1 MTGTGSPAEPP
12 GAVPGQP
19 SPGQPAD
26 PAWRKLG
33 AEPGLCGAC
42 PARQAERDA
51 PRDGVCALHPGRVGY
66 PAAALPGSP
75 RRRLRRIRAAL
86 SWWPALIGE
95 RKLLDVEQRSG
106 VTVLRLRHGK
116 VNALDVD
123 LLRAI
128 TVAMREAPPDAAVV
142 ITGAGN
148 AFSAGVDL
156 KRIVDGGHSYV
167 REFLPLLS
175 AAFMAVFDHPGPVVA
190 AINGHA
196 IAGGCV
202 LAAACDLRLMSRG
215 TIGLAELSV
224 GVPFPQAAVEI
235 LRYAIRQAG
244 LPAGAH
250 GRAAGS
256 VPGAFGR
263 AGP

>member
-1 MTGTGSPAEPP
+1 M
-12 GAVPGQP
+12 
-19 SPGQPAD
+19 
-26 PAWRKLG
+26 
-33 AEPGLCGAC
+33 
-42 PARQAERDA
+42 
-51 PRDGVCALHPGRVGY
+51 
-66 PAAALPGSP
+66 
-75 RRRLRRIRAAL
+75 
-86 SWWPALIGE
+86 
-95 RKLLDVEQRSG
+95 LDVEQRSG

-142 ITGAGN
+142 ITGAGT

-156 KRIVDGGHSYV
+156 KRIVDSGPLYV
-167 REFLPLLS
+167 REFLPALS

-202 LAAACDLRLMSRG
+202 LAAACDLRLMSQG

-224 GVPFPQAAVEI
+224 GVPFPPAAVEI
-235 LRYAIRQAG
+235 LRYAIGPAASRLVLTAALLDPSQARSAG
-244 LPAGAH
+244 LVHDIEDPDRLLDSAVGRAQQMARTPAGVFSFSKRQLQQPA
-250 GRAAGS
+250 RDRIAARRDEDQAVLAMWS
-256 VPGAFGR
+256 SDRTRDAITAYLQALRQRPR
-263 AGP
+263 